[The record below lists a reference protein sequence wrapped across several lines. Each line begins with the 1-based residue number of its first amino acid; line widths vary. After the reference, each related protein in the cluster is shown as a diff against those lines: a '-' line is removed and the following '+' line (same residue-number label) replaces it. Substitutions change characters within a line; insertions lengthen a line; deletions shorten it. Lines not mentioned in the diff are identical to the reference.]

1 MAAGCRGGNRRISV
15 CVTSRPMPPPPPEG
29 SGPLSPPSSLFSRGE
44 MEGDRGRAA
53 AASIEASFV
62 GGEMERRAR
71 GAQLMGDAISNFI
84 SKSVVV
90 VVVVVA
96 AAAAVAA
103 AAVIIVSASA

>member
-1 MAAGCRGGNRRISV
+1 
-15 CVTSRPMPPPPPEG
+15 MPPPPPEG

-84 SKSVVV
+84 SKN

-96 AAAAVAA
+96 AAAAAVVVVAA
-103 AAVIIVSASA
+103 YAVIVVSASA